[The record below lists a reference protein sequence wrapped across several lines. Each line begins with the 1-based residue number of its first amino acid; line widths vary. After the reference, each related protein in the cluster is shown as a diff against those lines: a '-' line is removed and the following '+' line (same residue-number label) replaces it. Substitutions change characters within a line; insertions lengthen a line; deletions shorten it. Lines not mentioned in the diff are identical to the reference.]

1 MSFLLPEQVE
11 TNLKIYRT
19 IETILLFSAIWDP
32 NMLNKMLAYI
42 NNSLMKYIRALGFKI
57 KSV

>member
-19 IETILLFSAIWDP
+19 IETILLFSAVWDP
-32 NMLNKMLAYI
+32 YMYMLNKMLAHHKQFFNEIYQGTWI
-42 NNSLMKYIRALGFKI
+42 
-57 KSV
+57 

>member
-19 IETILLFSAIWDP
+19 IETILLFSAVWDP
-32 NMLNKMLAYI
+32 YMLNKMLAHHKQFFNEIYQGTWI
-42 NNSLMKYIRALGFKI
+42 
-57 KSV
+57 

>member
-19 IETILLFSAIWDP
+19 IETILLPVFSAVWDP
-32 NMLNKMLAYI
+32 NMLNKMLAHHKQFFNEIYRGTWI
-42 NNSLMKYIRALGFKI
+42 
-57 KSV
+57 